1 MLLMDLADECS
12 SDMHIDNDNYHLLN
26 LHPGQPLAGLYVD
39 QDISTH
45 YLQVKKILS
54 FNKKN
59 TKCSYCTSK
68 LGQKINNM
76 CLTPVFQKIMWKG
89 AFLFLFF
96 NTFAYKNDI

>member
-54 FNKKN
+54 FHKIF
-59 TKCSYCTSK
+59 TKCTPK

-76 CLTPVFQKIMWKG
+76 SRACFSENMWKSV
-89 AFLFLFF
+89 FLFLFF
-96 NTFAYKNDI
+96 